1 MICLPEEATAS
12 TAAARR
18 GIAKLRHRGQGD
30 RAGGGDIRRARDG
43 AEQGWRHHQNLGGTA
58 LQPTRCCCRNV
69 HETLTRFTDVKD
81 RAKDYKD
88 RHDRHRNPGQRAPDA
103 ALGNGQRPEETFNR
117 RAGMSELTRHI
128 LSKQPVEQGECRH
141 QRQRPAD
148 PAPGR
153 FELHQEQRHRDREL
167 KVAFNEAILV
177 PEHIAVECYPKCG
190 GNAERRA
197 DDAEAAI
204 RLAGVSMI
212 ALSVSRGYP
221 EHYFHKRL
229 AAEMRRKIGHQS
241 RLLRH
246 TCLTSHGLQI
256 LSTAMPLPRGR
267 LAWTG
272 ETRRW

>member
-128 LSKQPVEQGECRH
+128 LSKQPVEQGRAGPFRAPPRAAPPRPRAESRFQRSHIGPRAHRCRMLPKVL
-141 QRQRPAD
+141 RQRR
-148 PAPGR
+148 AP
-153 FELHQEQRHRDREL
+153 Q
-167 KVAFNEAILV
+167 
-177 PEHIAVECYPKCG
+177 
-190 GNAERRA
+190 
-197 DDAEAAI
+197 
-204 RLAGVSMI
+204 
-212 ALSVSRGYP
+212 GYCP
-221 EHYFHKRL
+221 
-229 AAEMRRKIGHQS
+229 
-241 RLLRH
+241 
-246 TCLTSHGLQI
+246 
-256 LSTAMPLPRGR
+256 
-267 LAWTG
+267 
-272 ETRRW
+272 

>member
-177 PEHIAVECYPKCG
+177 PEHIAVECYPKCC
-190 GNAERRA
+190 GNAERRRDTA
-197 DDAEAAI
+197 RDPPQGRVRIKDQGKGQGGIAMAGISEAVAEAAI
-204 RLAGVSMI
+204 RLAGGSMI
-212 ALSVSRGYP
+212 PLSVSRG
-221 EHYFHKRL
+221 
-229 AAEMRRKIGHQS
+229 
-241 RLLRH
+241 
-246 TCLTSHGLQI
+246 
-256 LSTAMPLPRGR
+256 
-267 LAWTG
+267 
-272 ETRRW
+272 